1 MSKIF
6 SLDSSDIDWN
16 REPEDIDK
24 QLYKKYHLSINEQNF
39 IESMIKPME

>member
-1 MSKIF
+1 MILYF
-6 SLDSSDIDWN
+6 SSNSDIDWN